1 MTANMSLRETFS
13 NKNRRNLNAT
23 PAKLPL
29 QTSKW
34 QLKSFSSSQFHTLP
48 IKSNFKSQKME
59 KSTISRS
66 NLEKIETGENRR
78 KIDVDNDV
86 VDDSRYSPKNGF
98 NSKSLK
104 RIKSMKKSQSDI
116 LSILSSGEN
125 AIREL
130 DSEFEDSIQKALKN
144 VAEHKNAAENE
155 LQNELRISSKKSFKC
170 KTCKR
175 RFHHEYALENHQ
187 FLHQKTHQ
195 KSLDRSTIVR
205 NDRQE
210 RSSVC
215 YGTIRRAKSE
225 IGQRRY
231 ECNHCPKSFSSKWKL
246 KFHNATHMGEKTVL
260 AVL

>member
-34 QLKSFSSSQFHTLP
+34 QLKSFSSAQFHTLP
-48 IKSNFKSQKME
+48 AKSNSKKLEKSNSTKME
-59 KSTISRS
+59 KSKMEISDFSETEKS
-66 NLEKIETGENRR
+66 N
-78 KIDVDNDV
+78 DDM
-86 VDDSRYSPKNGF
+86 DSRYSPKNGF
-98 NSKSLK
+98 NSTSLK

-144 VAEHKNAAENE
+144 VAEHKNAAEDQ
-155 LQNELRISSKKSFKC
+155 LQKNCKKSFKC

-195 KSLDRSTIVR
+195 KSKTSILDRTTVS
-205 NDRQE
+205 E
-210 RSSVC
+210 RSSGY

-225 IGQRRY
+225 VGQRRY

>member
-1 MTANMSLRETFS
+1 MTANLSLRETFS

-34 QLKSFSSSQFHTLP
+34 QLKSFSSAQFHTLP
-48 IKSNFKSQKME
+48 AKSNSKKLE
-59 KSTISRS
+59 KSNSKRMEISDFSETEKS
-66 NLEKIETGENRR
+66 N
-78 KIDVDNDV
+78 DDM
-86 VDDSRYSPKNGF
+86 DSRYSPKNGF
-98 NSKSLK
+98 NSTSLK

-130 DSEFEDSIQKALKN
+130 DSEFEDSMQKALKN
-144 VAEHKNAAENE
+144 VAEHKNAAEDH
-155 LQNELRISSKKSFKC
+155 LQKNCKKSFKC

-195 KSLDRSTIVR
+195 KSNTSILDRTTIS
-205 NDRQE
+205 E
-210 RSSVC
+210 RSSSY

-225 IGQRRY
+225 VGQRRY

>member
-1 MTANMSLRETFS
+1 MSLRETFS

-34 QLKSFSSSQFHTLP
+34 QLKSFSNSQFHTLP
-48 IKSNFKSQKME
+48 IKSNSKKLE
-59 KSTISRS
+59 KSKSRS
-66 NLEKIETGENRR
+66 NLAKIEVG
-78 KIDVDNDV
+78 KLDDDVIG

-98 NSKSLK
+98 NSTSLK

-116 LSILSSGEN
+116 LTILSSGEN

-144 VAEHKNAAENE
+144 VAEHKNAADQ
-155 LQNELRISSKKSFKC
+155 LQKICKKSFKC

-195 KSLDRSTIVR
+195 NSSIFDKTSGTIIR
-205 NDRQE
+205 NDRDRLE

>member
-1 MTANMSLRETFS
+1 MTANLSLRETFS

-34 QLKSFSSSQFHTLP
+34 QLKSFSSAQFHTLP
-48 IKSNFKSQKME
+48 AKSNSKKLE
-59 KSTISRS
+59 KSNSKRMEISDFSETEKS
-66 NLEKIETGENRR
+66 N
-78 KIDVDNDV
+78 DDM
-86 VDDSRYSPKNGF
+86 DSRYSPKNGF
-98 NSKSLK
+98 NSTSLK

-155 LQNELRISSKKSFKC
+155 LQKISSKKSFKC

-175 RFHHEYALENHQ
+175 RFYHEYALENHQ

-205 NDRQE
+205 NDRPE
-210 RSSVC
+210 RSTIC

>member
-34 QLKSFSSSQFHTLP
+34 QLKSFSSAQFHTLP
-48 IKSNFKSQKME
+48 AKSNSKKLEKSNLKKME
-59 KSTISRS
+59 ISNFSETEKS
-66 NLEKIETGENRR
+66 
-78 KIDVDNDV
+78 ND
-86 VDDSRYSPKNGF
+86 DMDSRYSPKNGF
-98 NSKSLK
+98 NSTSLK

-144 VAEHKNAAENE
+144 VAEHKNAAEDPP
-155 LQNELRISSKKSFKC
+155 QKSCKKSFKC

-195 KSLDRSTIVR
+195 KSKTSILDRTSVS
-205 NDRQE
+205 E
-210 RSSVC
+210 RSSTY

>member
-1 MTANMSLRETFS
+1 MSLRETFS

-34 QLKSFSSSQFHTLP
+34 QLKSFSSAQFHTLP
-48 IKSNFKSQKME
+48 AKSNSKKLEKSNSTKME
-59 KSTISRS
+59 KSKMEISDCSETEKS
-66 NLEKIETGENRR
+66 N
-78 KIDVDNDV
+78 DDM
-86 VDDSRYSPKNGF
+86 DSRYSPKNGF
-98 NSKSLK
+98 NSTSLK

-144 VAEHKNAAENE
+144 VAEHKNAAEDP
-155 LQNELRISSKKSFKC
+155 LQKNCKKSFKC

-195 KSLDRSTIVR
+195 KMNQSKASILDRTAVS
-205 NDRQE
+205 E
-210 RSSVC
+210 RASGY

>member
-34 QLKSFSSSQFHTLP
+34 QLKSFSSAQFHTLP
-48 IKSNFKSQKME
+48 AKSNSKKLEKSNLKKME
-59 KSTISRS
+59 ISDFSETEKS
-66 NLEKIETGENRR
+66 
-78 KIDVDNDV
+78 ND
-86 VDDSRYSPKNGF
+86 DMDSRYSPKNGF
-98 NSKSLK
+98 NSTSLK

-144 VAEHKNAAENE
+144 VAEHKNAAEDPP
-155 LQNELRISSKKSFKC
+155 QKSCKKSFKC

-195 KSLDRSTIVR
+195 KSKTSILDRTSVS
-205 NDRQE
+205 E
-210 RSSVC
+210 RSSTY